1 MEKTDGELKVHIRH
15 DDEGDRQGLF
25 VHGFRPGSLAEGS
38 LKIGDE
44 LLEVNGCVVKS
55 KRLEDLV
62 LALQSQGDEES
73 HVSMKVCRR
82 DLSALAPI
90 VSARSRGVSGACD
103 SKREG
108 PPGVSSSQIGASVMR
123 AERPLSRD
131 EIDLVPSLT
140 IIEGAVQ
147 THFVDGLG
155 PLEGAERKEL
165 ELVVENL
172 GHFVDKGTN
181 CIISS
186 ISGYLICPL
195 KLI

>member
-1 MEKTDGELKVHIRH
+1 M
-15 DDEGDRQGLF
+15 
-25 VHGFRPGSLAEGS
+25 
-38 LKIGDE
+38 
-44 LLEVNGCVVKS
+44 NGCVVKS

-108 PPGVSSSQIGASVMR
+108 PPGVLSRQIGASVMR